1 MCFGSVCA
9 GDKGGGG
16 CNRTSRIRRHIYNN
30 NNSASEFFEV
40 AEVGGRPFLH
50 PLIQSSLVAL
60 SMALCVH
67 MFTNVST
74 MYARIYYN
82 TFNETHHS
90 AHSPA
95 SQQLRYNDNEKLVR
109 VRFF

>member
-9 GDKGGGG
+9 GDKGRGG

-40 AEVGGRPFLH
+40 AEVGGRP
-50 PLIQSSLVAL
+50 SLVAL

>member
-1 MCFGSVCA
+1 M
-9 GDKGGGG
+9 
-16 CNRTSRIRRHIYNN
+16 
-30 NNSASEFFEV
+30 
-40 AEVGGRPFLH
+40 AEVGGWKALPPPH
-50 PLIQSSLVAL
+50 PSSLIAL

>member
-1 MCFGSVCA
+1 M
-9 GDKGGGG
+9 GGGG
-16 CNRTSRIRRHIYNN
+16 CNRTSSIRRHIYNN

-40 AEVGGRPFLH
+40 AEVGGRPFR
-50 PLIQSSLVAL
+50 PLLQSSLVAL

-90 AHSPA
+90 VHSPA

>member
-1 MCFGSVCA
+1 MCLAVSVPVIRA
-9 GDKGGGG
+9 GVAV
-16 CNRTSRIRRHIYNN
+16 IVPPV
-30 NNSASEFFEV
+30 SADTFIIIIIQHPSFLKWLRWV
-40 AEVGGRPFLH
+40 AGPSS
-50 PLIQSSLVAL
+50 PSLVAL